1 MSSMSYKSKK
11 PRKISQKRK
20 KIGGGSCPPGKC
32 TVLGGGK
39 CPNLGV
45 VNVRILGVVNV
56 RILGVVNVRL
66 ANDLPPSKI
75 VQIEQ
80 TIKKTRKT
88 QLLQPSK
95 DKNTKKRL
103 FLIHSQIFPIGTWF
117 RLVFIF

>member
-1 MSSMSYKSKK
+1 MTNIRYA
-11 PRKISQKRK
+11 
-20 KIGGGSCPPGKC
+20 PGKC

-88 QLLQPSK
+88 PLLQPSK
-95 DKNTKKRL
+95 DKNTKKEIISNSFSNIPHWYLVQVGIHILRSNPRTL
-103 FLIHSQIFPIGTWF
+103 NLIP
-117 RLVFIF
+117 